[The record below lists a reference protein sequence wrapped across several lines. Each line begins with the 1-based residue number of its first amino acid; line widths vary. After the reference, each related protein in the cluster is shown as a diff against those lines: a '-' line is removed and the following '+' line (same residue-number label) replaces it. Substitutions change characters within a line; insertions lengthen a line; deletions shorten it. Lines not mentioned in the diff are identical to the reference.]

1 MNYCIK
7 DLPKTERPRE
17 RLKEVGAR
25 NLTDKELLSIV
36 LKTGMKEKNVNELSL
51 ELLKNYELKELKDIS
66 WNDLRKIKGI
76 GEVKAIELV
85 ASIELGKRVYL
96 RDDQKLKK
104 MENATTIW
112 EGMKYLLIGLKQE
125 HFYCLYFN
133 TKQELIKKKLIYI

>member
-85 ASIELGKRVYL
+85 ASKCYYDLGRNEILTYRFKTR
-96 RDDQKLKK
+96 
-104 MENATTIW
+104 TF
-112 EGMKYLLIGLKQE
+112 LLPI
-125 HFYCLYFN
+125 F
-133 TKQELIKKKLIYI
+133 